1 MKTSFGLLLG
11 ALMIASLSMAQVKSQ
26 PSKKYVK
33 SDQEPLMNAATN
45 GQTIAIVGKGT
56 ELTVLE
62 ETATMAKVQI
72 TAWIPKANLSL
83 SRPLRALH
91 IAVKTKTEAE
101 AILVEL
107 NAGKEFVELA
117 KTKSILPNAAKGGD
131 LGYFNK
137 GDFDPKIEAAIEALN
152 INQIS
157 PIVETSF
164 GFNIFKRV
172 Q

>member
-1 MKTSFGLLLG
+1 MKKSFWLLCG
-11 ALMIASLSMAQVKSQ
+11 ILMIASLTMAQVKSQ
-26 PSKKYVK
+26 PSKKFVK

-91 IAVKTKTEAE
+91 IAVKTRAEAE
-101 AILVEL
+101 SILAEL
-107 NAGKEFVELA
+107 SAGKDFVELA

-137 GDFDPKIEAAIEALN
+137 GDFDPKIETAIEALN
-152 INQIS
+152 LNQIS